1 MNRSIHFSAIG
12 RGPEFR
18 AVAHEIDVRDE
29 TAMKTTAVRVVLAD
43 MSRLTRELILRIV
56 EAEPG
61 VTVVAEVPDHVFSLR
76 ALVAETHADI
86 VILGT
91 DAPGLLA
98 ECAELLDELALRRVL
113 AVSAD
118 GRRAHLYG
126 PDSDDQRI
134 DELSPGL
141 ILEVVRRPE
150 ILDTA
155 GSSAQGGL
163 QP

>member
-12 RGPEFR
+12 RGPESGQ
-18 AVAHEIDVRDE
+18 VADEIDVRDE

-76 ALVAETHADI
+76 ALVAETRAEI

-98 ECAELLDELALRRVL
+98 ECAELLDELALQRVL

-118 GRRAHLYG
+118 GRRAHLYA
-126 PDSDDQRI
+126 PDSDDLRI

-150 ILDTA
+150 ILETA